1 MAQLMIIERKDNYA
15 ATATEICEFW
25 SAIIATLEEGGR
37 YVKSNIN
44 KHRDIS
50 QIIHH
55 CCRMGHYTFDV
66 LKCGEEACELCRPV
80 SLPREVFDLIKHLPF
95 PEPGEDGHY
104 KAFSDVFGS
113 DTCTSEDFRPS
124 QKKVTKTK
132 VKTLPFYASVQ
143 HIKNSQ
149 LMVQCN
155 MWRLVFSK
163 YKLKAAQHQK
173 LQRVICD

>member
-1 MAQLMIIERKDNYA
+1 MSYTA
-15 ATATEICEFW
+15 ATATEISEFW
-25 SAIIATLEEGGR
+25 SAIIAVNATLEEGGR

-44 KHRDIS
+44 EHRDIS

-55 CCRMGHYTFDV
+55 CRRMGHYTFDV

-80 SLPREVFDLIKHLPF
+80 RLPREVFDLIKHLPF

-113 DTCTSEDFRPS
+113 DRCTSEEFRPS

-149 LMVQCN
+149 LIVQCEECN

-163 YKLKAAQHQK
+163 YKLKAAQRQK
-173 LQRVICD
+173 LQ